1 MPVPGWKLKGDE
13 LPLKAMEGTGMPD
26 AVIEAVAFW
35 PVVKL
40 KVAELEKT
48 GACESDNVTGLPFA
62 SFRGMPA
69 ET

>member
-1 MPVPGWKLKGDE
+1 MDGR
-13 LPLKAMEGTGMPD
+13 GMPD

-48 GACESDNVTGLPFA
+48 GACESDTVTVLPFV
-62 SFRGMPA
+62 SLSGILE